1 MTTPA
6 FSAAKLHREEV
17 VEAHLVDRLVT
28 LQGWRERAPEDYDR
42 KLALDPDMVVEFVR
56 ATQADAWA
64 RLEAQYP
71 GRAREELLRNL
82 VSRLEA
88 TGTLEVLR
96 KGITIIPGIPFR
108 FCAFQ
113 PASRLNA
120 DLQRE
125 YEANILSITRQ
136 VRYSLKNENAIDV
149 VLFVNGIPVATLE
162 LKNTLTGTTWRTAE
176 KQYREDRSPTGE
188 PLLTFKRGSLVH
200 FALDENHVSMTT
212 RLQNGRTRFLP
223 FNRGRDGGA
232 GNPDIE
238 GDFRIGYLYADQPE
252 GKAIFSREV
261 LLDILGR
268 FMHLNEE
275 EQPDGSVKTA
285 MLWPRFHQL
294 DAVRRLAAHARATG
308 PGQAYLFEHSA
319 GSGKSNTIGW
329 SAHRLISLHDEAD
342 HAVFDSVIIVTDRVV
357 LDRQL
362 QKTVATFAQTP
373 GVVRT
378 IDGTSAQLKAAL
390 EAGARIVIST
400 IHKFS
405 TDRLKELT
413 GQKGKRFCVIIDEA
427 HSSQSGQQ
435 ATALADALTRDE
447 IDKRYEELEEAIRA
461 AQAARGPQANIS
473 YCAFTATPRN
483 VTLERFGTKG
493 ADGLPHPFHLYS
505 MRQAIEEGFILDVLR
520 NYMTYQAYYLLEKK
534 IEEDPAFERSRASA
548 RVARFARLHETAL
561 GQKAEVIVEH
571 FRRHVLPELDG
582 EAKAMVV
589 TSSREHAI
597 RMRQAL
603 GKYIAEKGYTDV
615 KALVAFSGEITVDGQ
630 EYTEAGMNGFSEA
643 ELPRRFDRDGWNV
656 LVVAEKY
663 QTGFDQ
669 PKLVAMYVDKKLNGL
684 QAVQTLSRLNRT
696 HPGKEKTFVL
706 DFQNTTDD
714 IREAFKPYFEITAIE
729 EPTDPNQV
737 YELRDRLF
745 TFGILFD
752 EEITAFAEVFYR
764 GRLKADDRIALA
776 AIVRKAVDRF
786 VALEDDEERQE
797 EFRQLVRSF
806 LRFYAFVAQVVR
818 LDDTSLERL
827 SEYSSWLNRM
837 LPPRGQ
843 RTGDDVTEDMLKLT
857 AFKLRKTEETDASL
871 EAGDTETLG
880 PIAEFG
886 AGGFSEDEQRT
897 LSEIIE
903 AFNERHGTEFSAE
916 DFIRFGVAAEQILAD
931 EDLAEMLRNNPADV
945 AEQQFSQ
952 EFIQRVIRIFQKD
965 SQMRSAFM
973 SDGDAR
979 ERITR
984 LFFQKV
990 LRELA
995 EKAA

>member
-1 MTTPA
+1 MTAPS
-6 FSAAKLHREEV
+6 FSADKLHTEEV

-42 KLALDPDMVVEFVR
+42 KLALDPDMVVAFVR
-56 ATQADAWA
+56 TTQPDAWA

-71 GRAREELLRNL
+71 GRAREELLRNI
-82 VSRLEA
+82 VGRLEA

-96 KGITIIPGIPFR
+96 KGVTIIPGIAVR
-108 FCAFQ
+108 LCAFQ

-120 DLQRE
+120 ALQRE
-125 YEANILSITRQ
+125 YEANILSVTRQ

-188 PLLTFKRGSLVH
+188 PLLTFKRGALVH

-232 GNPDIE
+232 GNPDIA
-238 GDFRIGYLYADQPE
+238 GDFAIGYLYADQPE

-275 EQPDGSVKTA
+275 EQPDGTMKTA

-294 DAVRRLAAHARATG
+294 DAVRKLAAHARAHG

-329 SAHRLISLHDEAD
+329 SAHRLISLHDDAD
-342 HAVFDSVIIVTDRVV
+342 RAIFDSVIIVTDRVV

-373 GVVRT
+373 GVVRA

-447 IDKRYEELEEAIRA
+447 VDKRYEELEEAIRA
-461 AQAARGPQANIS
+461 AQTARGPQANIS

-520 NYMTYQAYYLLEKK
+520 HYMTYQAYYLLEKK

-571 FRRHVLPELDG
+571 FLRHVLPELG
-582 EAKAMVV
+582 GAAKAMVV

-714 IREAFKPYFEITAIE
+714 IREAFKPYFEVTAIE

-827 SEYSSWLNRM
+827 SEYASWLNRM

-857 AFKLRKTEETDASL
+857 AFKLRKTEEADASL

-886 AGGFSEDEQRT
+886 AGGFSEDERRT
-897 LSEIIE
+897 LSEIID
-903 AFNERHGTEFSAE
+903 AFNERHGTEFSSE

-979 ERITR
+979 GRITR